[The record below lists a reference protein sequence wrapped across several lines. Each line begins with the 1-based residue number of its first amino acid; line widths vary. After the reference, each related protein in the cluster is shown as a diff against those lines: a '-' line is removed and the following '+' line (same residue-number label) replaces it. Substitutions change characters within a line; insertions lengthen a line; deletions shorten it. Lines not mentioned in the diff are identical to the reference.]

1 VPARGRVGE
10 RALGRPSRTAARTA
24 LVVSVVGFVG
34 FALVTLLVATWPAFE
49 ERDQAVSEAIRE
61 RCAPTAGFFR
71 AVTTTGNAL
80 PVAIV
85 TTAVFAVLLAMKRR
99 IEAIWFASTIG
110 FGWLLSQVMQA
121 IVSRARPSGVALIP
135 LPDQPSYPS
144 GHATTAGVLFGSLA
158 ILAVRHVESLV
169 LRIAAVAAAA
179 FMVLAVG
186 ISRVCLGVHF
196 LADIVGGWLLAAG
209 WLGLTTWAALEAE
222 SRTEAGE

>member
-1 VPARGRVGE
+1 MPERGRVGE
-10 RALGRPSRTAARTA
+10 RVPRRPPRVAARTA
-24 LVVSVVGFVG
+24 LVVSIVGIVG

-49 ERDQAVSEAIRE
+49 ERDQAVSESIRE
-61 RCAPTAGFFR
+61 RCAPTAEFFR

-80 PVAIV
+80 PVALV
-85 TTAVFAVLLAMKRR
+85 TTVVFAILLATKRR

-110 FGWLLSQVMQA
+110 FGWLLSQVVQA
-121 IVSRARPSGVALIP
+121 LVSRARPAGVALIP

-158 ILAVRHVESLV
+158 ILAVRHTDSLV
-169 LRIAAVAAAA
+169 LRVAAITAA
-179 FMVLAVG
+179 GFMILAVG

-196 LADIVGGWLLAAG
+196 LADVVGGWLLAAG

-222 SRTEAGE
+222 SRTAEGK